1 MTQEATKVDGQPLP
15 ANFFKIK
22 LASGKE
28 ISVSGPVACDVRDG
42 ALVLVN
48 AEGKATIAWG
58 PGRWLSVNAEV

>member
-1 MTQEATKVDGQPLP
+1 MAQDAPKVDGHPLP

-28 ISVSGPVACDVRDG
+28 VSVSGPVACDVRDG

-48 AEGKATIAWG
+48 ADGKATIAWA
-58 PGRWLSVNAEV
+58 PGLWLSVNAGD